1 MLNSI
6 ETQCKSVTFSSRGDD
21 FDPVTDLTEPSQR
34 FSRSQSKM
42 ALCSPL
48 RGVKV
53 PLRFQH
59 AFRRSV
65 YPHSSSRGLAILSRA
80 NASGLESDDIP
91 GPRSDFHHGE
101 GEVFVARAS
110 SPRLDAFL
118 ADKIAGVS
126 RSRIVESI
134 KNGVVVV
141 NGHVTT
147 KPSHKLDNGDKVIC
161 KEIIAPPPSE
171 VVPEDIPL
179 DVVFEDEHLI
189 IVNKP
194 PGMVVHPSA
203 GHSSGSLVNALLF
216 HCNGEKISKV
226 PRLGVV
232 HRIDKG
238 TSGLLVMAKD
248 AAAQAGL
255 QEQFARRSV
264 RRRYLA
270 IVLGT
275 PERETGRI
283 DAPIGRDP
291 KDRLRMGI
299 VRGAGGRQVSVHR
312 SLLSI
317 LKYPITTELPHRRRS
332 VTLASA

>member
-1 MLNSI
+1 ML
-6 ETQCKSVTFSSRGDD
+6 
-21 FDPVTDLTEPSQR
+21 PVTDLTEPSQR

-53 PLRFQH
+53 PLRFHH

-65 YPHSSSRGLAILSRA
+65 CPHSSTRGLAILSRA

-118 ADKIAGVS
+118 ADKISGVS

-179 DVVFEDEHLI
+179 DVMFEDEHLI

-203 GHSSGSLVNALLF
+203 GHPSGSLVNALLF

-226 PRLGVV
+226 PRLGEF
-232 HRIDKG
+232 I
-238 TSGLLVMAKD
+238 L
-248 AAAQAGL
+248 
-255 QEQFARRSV
+255 
-264 RRRYLA
+264 
-270 IVLGT
+270 I
-275 PERETGRI
+275 
-283 DAPIGRDP
+283 
-291 KDRLRMGI
+291 I
-299 VRGAGGRQVSVHR
+299 VRVIRMMSCMFCSQESCTA
-312 SLLSI
+312 SI
-317 LKYPITTELPHRRRS
+317 KAPPGYW
-332 VTLASA
+332 